1 MPACEEID
9 GEDEEIVMTV
19 LGSLEDLLYEPISI
33 GGGDSSDSSDDDAW
47 NSCESKEGHSL
58 RDEIAT
64 FADRA
69 MAADDDAGDGE
80 YPLIWT
86 ELHQAFKTLVEG
98 HVQGVLERQRHTPQS
113 FVRLVE
119 TIEKREGWTWAR
131 DGAKEVVSLLLEVD
145 SFETWAKNLK
155 AKAARRRHK

>member
-1 MPACEEID
+1 
-9 GEDEEIVMTV
+9 MTV

-80 YPLIWT
+80 YPLVWT
-86 ELHQAFKTLVEG
+86 ELHAAFKSLVEG

-119 TIEKREGWTWAR
+119 EIEAGLR
-131 DGAKEVVSLLLEVD
+131 AKS
-145 SFETWAKNLK
+145 
-155 AKAARRRHK
+155 AALRQPN

>member
-1 MPACEEID
+1 
-9 GEDEEIVMTV
+9 MTV

-80 YPLIWT
+80 YPSR
-86 ELHQAFKTLVEG
+86 V
-98 HVQGVLERQRHTPQS
+98 
-113 FVRLVE
+113 
-119 TIEKREGWTWAR
+119 
-131 DGAKEVVSLLLEVD
+131 DGAPSGLQD
-145 SFETWAKNLK
+145 SGRGSRPGRPWSGSATRRRASSASSKRSRS
-155 AKAARRRHK
+155 ARAGPGRATAAARSSRCCARSTTSRRGRVSYAERPPRGGSGRARAFTL

>member
-1 MPACEEID
+1 MLASDQALAFCCAEELSCPRPREAAGCSPQRCAAMPVCEEID

-69 MAADDDAGDGE
+69 IAADDDAGEGE
-80 YPLIWT
+80 YPL
-86 ELHQAFKTLVEG
+86 V
-98 HVQGVLERQRHTPQS
+98 
-113 FVRLVE
+113 
-119 TIEKREGWTWAR
+119 
-131 DGAKEVVSLLLEVD
+131 
-145 SFETWAKNLK
+145 
-155 AKAARRRHK
+155 

>member
-33 GGGDSSDSSDDDAW
+33 GGDSSDSSDDDAW

-69 MAADDDAGDGE
+69 MAPDRLPVNDVLAGLTSDFALLGC
-80 YPLIWT
+80 PL
-86 ELHQAFKTLVEG
+86 
-98 HVQGVLERQRHTPQS
+98 
-113 FVRLVE
+113 
-119 TIEKREGWTWAR
+119 
-131 DGAKEVVSLLLEVD
+131 
-145 SFETWAKNLK
+145 
-155 AKAARRRHK
+155 AARSRSDGCILVQSPDQQAARHGSARASV

>member
-1 MPACEEID
+1 MPVCEEID

-19 LGSLEDLLYEPISI
+19 LPSLEDLLYEPISI

-69 MAADDDAGDGE
+69 SWRPTTLMSMGVPAG
-80 YPLIWT
+80 
-86 ELHQAFKTLVEG
+86 
-98 HVQGVLERQRHTPQS
+98 VQ
-113 FVRLVE
+113 
-119 TIEKREGWTWAR
+119 
-131 DGAKEVVSLLLEVD
+131 
-145 SFETWAKNLK
+145 
-155 AKAARRRHK
+155 

>member
-64 FADRA
+64 FADRTA
-69 MAADDDAGDGE
+69 ETASERRTSRVRTQTSLSWAA
-80 YPLIWT
+80 LRCT
-86 ELHQAFKTLVEG
+86 
-98 HVQGVLERQRHTPQS
+98 
-113 FVRLVE
+113 
-119 TIEKREGWTWAR
+119 
-131 DGAKEVVSLLLEVD
+131 
-145 SFETWAKNLK
+145 
-155 AKAARRRHK
+155 

>member
-1 MPACEEID
+1 MPVCEEID

-69 MAADDDAGDGE
+69 IAADDDAGEEDPPGLLPRPQARALRDRE
-80 YPLIWT
+80 PLRD
-86 ELHQAFKTLVEG
+86 
-98 HVQGVLERQRHTPQS
+98 LEA
-113 FVRLVE
+113 L
-119 TIEKREGWTWAR
+119 A
-131 DGAKEVVSLLLEVD
+131 AAALEVEPAD
-145 SFETWAKNLK
+145 LLGLVAQPLLVLGYG
-155 AKAARRRHK
+155 